1 MPDYP
6 PLSTRLIG
14 ETESALGA
22 LLTPLLAEVG
32 LTFLQWATLSV
43 AITSDPCEGG
53 PGLTRDQLAAQVR
66 HARKAGPA
74 EVAAAVDGLAEAGTL
89 TTEGGRAA
97 VTEAGRARY
106 VQVRARLDGIIGRLF
121 DLPADDLATAGR
133 VLATVAARAN
143 AVLALAVPVERA
155 AS

>member
-22 LLTPLLAEVG
+22 LLTPLLNEAG
-32 LTFLQWATLSV
+32 LTFLQWAALSV
-43 AITSDPCEGG
+43 ALAASTPGAG
-53 PGLTRDQLAAQVR
+53 PGLTRAQLADQVA

-74 EVAAAVDGLAEAGTL
+74 EVAAAVAGLAEAGLL
-89 TTEGGRAA
+89 TTGGSQAA

-106 VQVRARLDGIIGRLF
+106 GQVRVRLDGIIGQLF

-133 VLATVAARAN
+133 VLATVTARAN
-143 AVLALAVPVERA
+143 AVLAGQETVHR
-155 AS
+155 